1 MVEKLKNDINRKF
14 NGINK
19 KFDGLRE
26 LYWKNG

>member
-26 LYWKNG
+26 LCWKNG